1 MAAGNTT
8 DEVRVLRERVVQ
20 LENELVLQRLN
31 GRRSG
36 EDRFRFLMDSAP
48 VMVRMTGGDGLC
60 QYFNRAWLEFRGRTV
75 EQELG
80 NGWAE
85 GLHPDDHDLCMETY
99 LKSFSARQPY
109 RLEYRLRRRDGEY
122 RWVEDTGVP
131 RFEEDGTFAGFI
143 GSTMD
148 VSTRKRGIF
157 TPDEEA
163 VRMVFALTERERQV
177 LVLIAEGKSTKEA
190 AAHLGISY
198 KTADSHRSRILEKLG
213 VHETA
218 SMVRY
223 AIRSGLIAP

>member
-1 MAAGNTT
+1 MAPGNTA
-8 DEVRVLRERVVQ
+8 DEVRALRERVVQ
-20 LENELVLQRLN
+20 LEHELVLHKLN

-48 VMVRMTGGDGLC
+48 VMVRMTSGDGLC

-75 EQELG
+75 EQEQG

-109 RLEYRLRRRDGEY
+109 RLECRLRRRDGEY
-122 RWVEDTGVP
+122 RWVEDQGVP

>member
-1 MAAGNTT
+1 MAPGNTA
-8 DEVRVLRERVVQ
+8 DEVRTLRERVVQ
-20 LENELVLQRLN
+20 LENELVLHKLN
-31 GRRSG
+31 GRRNG

-75 EQELG
+75 EQEQG